1 MVSRGTVRALGVS
14 LVALL
19 LVFVGASAATAAPSC
34 TVTVSPASG
43 AAGTVFKFQGKGFE
57 PTHMSLHKDEAEAGS
72 HDLKD
77 TGDPWNLSVHSRP
90 GDEGKWSAE
99 FYNDDCSAAALFTVT
114 LSNTDVTDVASAT
127 SGSGSPLSIG
137 LAALVLALG
146 SAGGV
151 VLGRKLQGA
160 VDNRTQ

>member
-14 LVALL
+14 LAALL
-19 LVFVGASAATAAPSC
+19 LIFVGASAVTAAPSC

-43 AAGTVFKFQGKGFE
+43 AAGTVFKFNGKGFE
-57 PTHMSLHKDEAEAGS
+57 PNHMSLHHDDSEAGS

-77 TGDPWNLSVHSRP
+77 PGDPWTLSVHSRP

-114 LSNTDVTDVASAT
+114 LSNTDVADVTSPT
-127 SGSGSPLSIG
+127 SGPGNPLSLP
-137 LAALVLALG
+137 LAALVLVLG
-146 SAGGV
+146 SASGV
-151 VLGRKLQGA
+151 LLGRKLQGT
-160 VDNRTQ
+160 VDNRAQ